1 MDFKLY
7 NPEHSYRTTSLPK
20 DAATVIE
27 AGKLVGVDG
36 SNLAIEADATSTFIA
51 YTPFGAPAG
60 QEFVLVCSD
69 KENVTLTGTADA
81 NFAVANLYT
90 EVDVVINSGVQN
102 IDLGASTTDVL
113 RVIPNVVDTD
123 LNTVGSPSN
132 VLVTI
137 NKHLIQG

>member
-1 MDFKLY
+1 M
-7 NPEHSYRTTSLPK
+7 
-20 DAATVIE
+20 
-27 AGKLVGVDG
+27 
-36 SNLAIEADATSTFIA
+36 
-51 YTPFGAPAG
+51 
-60 QEFVLVCSD
+60 
-69 KENVTLTGTADA
+69 TGTADA

-123 LNTVGSPSN
+123 LNTVGSPLN